1 MAGNIFTGFFQIFA
15 RKTSWILSTVFFKLP
30 ENNTTIRREVYTGL
44 ISFLAVSYIPAVN
57 PAILGST
64 GMDRGGVFLA
74 TALAGFIGTLSM
86 ALYAN
91 KPLVLGPSTTTTFAE
106 SAVGIGAG
114 ARTGLAALTAAV
126 LFIISIVGAPIFLAI
141 PGFATAPALIIVG
154 FLMIKSTVNI
164 DWNDWPSAI
173 PAYLLIT
180 GTVFTCNIS
189 DGLGLGIIFYTLLN
203 CRKKAG

>member
-1 MAGNIFTGFFQIFA
+1 MITLYCLQIVSLLFYDILYDHYRCFDHWLAGNIFTGFFQNFA
-15 RKTSWILSTVFFKLP
+15 SETRWILSTVFFKLP

-44 ISFLAVSYIPAVN
+44 ISFLAVSYILAVN

-91 KPLVLGPSTTTTFAE
+91 KPLVLGTSTTTTFAE

-114 ARTGLAALTAAV
+114 ARTGL
-126 LFIISIVGAPIFLAI
+126 
-141 PGFATAPALIIVG
+141 
-154 FLMIKSTVNI
+154 
-164 DWNDWPSAI
+164 
-173 PAYLLIT
+173 
-180 GTVFTCNIS
+180 
-189 DGLGLGIIFYTLLN
+189 
-203 CRKKAG
+203 RR